1 MQNTNLHKARELIS
15 EGRLIEA
22 REMLNAFLDKHSE
35 DLPKALK
42 VIIYKELENTYPYES
57 VNIFLDH
64 LCRRDLNFIYNIHM
78 NVGDY
83 FTLPQEINSQD
94 EIIESKKLVQS
105 VRRIESHLIE
115 IKLTNYELE
124 NIICYQPF
132 LKVNHEQTKVLYNEL
147 VIQQSHESRLV
158 VRLIDEYLPII
169 LAQKSST
176 NESIKEILEIIYFP
190 SLCQG
195 GLHSSELL
203 HAFPS
208 LGPHAIQTLSERY
221 INNLIKSKN
230 RVKKILVCGDM
241 ITGHYPIN
249 SLSLKS
255 WLKLVFNVDVENSH
269 VSPKAYSG
277 DIVISIPENYIPT
290 IATLTS
296 TQAQDNIDKLT
307 KDSIGVICKHDFNPS
322 SICKIV
328 REEISSNQYFP
339 EVLQE
344 TYSRIQKNELRINL
358 DISPYDLN
366 FIYMQNEIQLFD
378 ISYMYEFCNKVQIN
392 SDVDNSSSILS
403 VKNTN
408 KQQNFAKVA
417 VVVNN
422 LLESANPVKCIFS
435 LLMQEDILIDQLC
448 LISNDA
454 KEKDFRK
461 VLKVIET
468 ELKHIRKYKKVPLK
482 IINHCLDN
490 LLDTIQAKQVC
501 FVDATIFLPTNSIL
515 FQTIDLASSY
525 ESIASVGL
533 SISTLQRRDSSLLN
547 LQLNGLKCEQ
557 ISNSCWELNLEPN
570 KVDSFFGFYSMPFNV
585 ISNTPDFVVIP
596 SEIIKKYSKS
606 INHSLRLEQQLIDI
620 MIQAIFEGKTNLCI
634 PHLGVIGSSRVS
646 KTSYAVN
653 LQSYNYSKELIF
665 NILENVTFSRRIIQ

>member
-115 IKLTNYELE
+115 IKLANYELE

-147 VIQQSHESRLV
+147 VIQKSHEFRLV

-392 SDVDNSSSILS
+392 SDVDNSSSIPS

-482 IINHCLDN
+482 IINHSLDN
-490 LLDTIQAKQVC
+490 LLDTIQSKQVC

-606 INHSLRLEQQLIDI
+606 INHSLSLEQQLIDI